1 MPFGQEFAAEL
12 DFCKNMAE
20 KIHLLKKENI
30 PTLTISQG
38 SEKHFQY
45 DALESVFKN
54 QELNDEMFKK
64 PHRHDYFSIFWILE
78 GEGSHTVEFNK
89 FKLEK
94 NQIYLIQ
101 PGQMHYFDLT
111 DVQMRKLKGHSI
123 LFSSDFLESYG
134 IPLSFRNG
142 LLPYLINGKILV
154 AKPNEKET
162 NKLTYLVN
170 EMIEEYRSEQL
181 LKMEQISALIKSFL
195 IINFRIES
203 ENNTPETITENIKSN
218 DAVERFLKLLEKNYT
233 ELHMVS
239 DYANLLSLTPNYLNE
254 IVKANTGKSPK
265 DLIQDR
271 IILQA
276 KRFIA
281 YTDNTLK
288 EIAFKLGFSE
298 PTHFSKFFKS
308 HTGHSFK
315 EYKENLDKQ
324 K

>member
-1 MPFGQEFAAEL
+1 MK
-12 DFCKNMAE
+12 D
-20 KIHLLKKENI
+20 KIHFLKKENI
-30 PTLTISQG
+30 PTLTISK
-38 SEKHFQY
+38 STNKHFQY
-45 DALESVFKN
+45 DSLENIFSN
-54 QELNDEMFKK
+54 EELNEEMFKK
-64 PHRHDYFSIFWILE
+64 PHRHDYFSIFWILD
-78 GEGSHTVEFNK
+78 GEGYHTVEFNK
-89 FKLEK
+89 YKLEK

-101 PGQMHYFDLT
+101 PGQMHYFEFKYE
-111 DVQMRKLKGHSI
+111 DVAKLKGHSI

-154 AKPNEKET
+154 THPNKSISQ
-162 NKLTYLVN
+162 KLAYLVN
-170 EMIEEYRSEQL
+170 EMIEEFHSDHL

-195 IINFRIES
+195 ILNFRIE
-203 ENNTPETITENIKSN
+203 TENHITDHTHDAIKSN
-218 DAVERFLKLLEKNYT
+218 DAVERFLKLLDKNYT
-233 ELHMVS
+233 QLHKVA
-239 DYANLLSLTPNYLNE
+239 DYASLLSLTPNYLNE
-254 IVKANTGKSPK
+254 IVKASTGKSPK

-288 EIAFKLGFSE
+288 EIAFKLGFAE

-308 HTGHSFK
+308 HTGYSFK
-315 EYKENLDKQ
+315 EYKQNLEKQ